1 MPNPTHTTK
10 VSSPPDLKG
19 EEKNLKIDGDS
30 VQFLLPRHE
39 KIRPSKMVD
48 TFSYFY
54 NFNSPSC
61 DEEEIDVFRSPTL
74 FKIEIKIL
82 VEGFEPS
89 FALSGPVVCYSCA

>member
-10 VSSPPDLKG
+10 VSSPRILKG

-30 VQFLLPRHE
+30 VQFLLRHE